1 MRQVK
6 LLCVF
11 AFLIT
16 TLFIFGACG
25 NSTKNTSPVVS
36 GTITESWMI
45 FDLVGEKYYFTGS
58 GTETAGYFM
67 DAVTKEGY
75 MDFMVSDYNGFALLG
90 AKAYDIK
97 TEPREIS
104 VTAGDV
110 VVDGEG
116 HILIAYGA
124 GKLKGELVG
133 SLTYPAP
140 DNIKPYLGY
149 VRIEYAHVPKPG
161 G

>member
-1 MRQVK
+1 MRPVK
-6 LLCVF
+6 VLCII

-90 AKAYDIK
+90 GESYDIK
-97 TEPREIS
+97 VDPKEIS
-104 VTAGDV
+104 VNAGDV

-149 VRIEYAHVPKPG
+149 VRIEYANVPKPG